1 MEPGFLAFSCLEC
14 QNVVYHAYTAS
25 PFQPHSE
32 VTEAAPQA
40 PEDGCR
46 MCLHF
51 FLGIELV
58 FLSLLLKNGDL
69 ETFKDDQGQVQSM
82 QKLFCSVLETRLSSE
97 S

>member
-1 MEPGFLAFSCLEC
+1 
-14 QNVVYHAYTAS
+14 
-25 PFQPHSE
+25 
-32 VTEAAPQA
+32 
-40 PEDGCR
+40 

-82 QKLFCSVLETRLSSE
+82 QKHLCSVLETRLSSE